1 MWHFS
6 RFCTN
11 LSWSAAFFL
20 IYVHGMYRSSKKVD
34 FYLFADDTNLL
45 YAEKDLTKLET
56 VINDELL
63 KLCEW
68 LNSNNLLTLV
78 NLTLLSFILIN
89 IN

>member
-1 MWHFS
+1 
-6 RFCTN
+6 
-11 LSWSAAFFL
+11 
-20 IYVHGMYRSSKKVD
+20 MYRSSKKVD